1 MKTPIRERFRR
12 GGGALLRISLALGII
27 ASGTVLAAAPAAQA
41 ADIGPALTNVEAAM
55 EPSTLSIP
63 QNGNASF
70 TIKFDACVPNAAE
83 TGDTWTVG
91 LPPQATGS
99 WPVGFNITNP
109 ADPTETWIRVD
120 IAGETAT
127 YTLTEA
133 GAAVNNLCFKSQ
145 FGGRFNATMEQ
156 GEHPVEVVIP
166 GKTVTI
172 GTVDVGEPMEPD
184 YVRLPKEFQKSLGFR
199 TGDQCANTV
208 EGCIGAVI
216 YLPKGDHG
224 VVTVKDVASPNWEF
238 KADGPLL
245 PIILTDLGNGVAD
258 YSLAP
263 DRLTTITFTAGEI
276 EAVMDSAGLADNQ
289 SLYIDFR
296 INAKNPTGGTP
307 TEFRNTATGVKEGSE
322 PWSSSNRIVSTYAG
336 GVADG
341 AFISIKKKD
350 VAGNDA
356 QTADSAVDLTATDGT
371 TGLVFTIVNSGTQT
385 LHDIRVSDAVT
396 QGSASVSDLTCTF
409 PDGSKGT
416 TWDGPFES
424 TKSFTCTAQLTGVFA
439 PHANTATVLAK
450 GDGNEDIR
458 STDPYHATGTAKT
471 TVTTPVAPT
480 VNPAECTV
488 DTQGKTVWETVAQ
501 PENGNSITY
510 GDVKVSDDHVATLTA
525 TPDKGYT
532 LDKDK
537 LGAGWKIND
546 DGTATWTHQLKSKD
560 CAAAPPVTPN
570 TPGLATTGSSLPMG
584 LAGGAAALLL
594 AGLVT
599 TLAARR
605 HRANQL

>member
-1 MKTPIRERFRR
+1 
-12 GGGALLRISLALGII
+12 
-27 ASGTVLAAAPAAQA
+27 
-41 ADIGPALTNVEAAM
+41 
-55 EPSTLSIP
+55 
-63 QNGNASF
+63 
-70 TIKFDACVPNAAE
+70 
-83 TGDTWTVG
+83 
-91 LPPQATGS
+91 
-99 WPVGFNITNP
+99 
-109 ADPTETWIRVD
+109 
-120 IAGETAT
+120 
-127 YTLTEA
+127 
-133 GAAVNNLCFKSQ
+133 
-145 FGGRFNATMEQ
+145 
-156 GEHPVEVVIP
+156 
-166 GKTVTI
+166 
-172 GTVDVGEPMEPD
+172 
-184 YVRLPKEFQKSLGFR
+184 
-199 TGDQCANTV
+199 
-208 EGCIGAVI
+208 
-216 YLPKGDHG
+216 
-224 VVTVKDVASPNWEF
+224 
-238 KADGPLL
+238 
-245 PIILTDLGNGVAD
+245 
-258 YSLAP
+258 
-263 DRLTTITFTAGEI
+263 
-276 EAVMDSAGLADNQ
+276 MDSTGLADNQ
-289 SLYIDFR
+289 ALYVYFN
-296 INAKNPTGGTP
+296 INAKNATGGIP
-307 TEFRNTATGVKEGSE
+307 TEFRNTATGVKEGAE
-322 PWSSSNRIVSTYAG
+322 PWSSTNQTVSTYAG

-341 AFISIKKKD
+341 AFITLKKKD

-356 QTADSAVDLTATDGT
+356 QTAADAVDLTSADGA

-501 PENGNSITY
+501 PENGNGITY